1 MSFKFGISLI
11 GLCEDY
17 PGGCNPRDRDS
28 VLLKPTWVVDEK
40 LDRMGVVGLG
50 LLTYDYKST

>member
-11 GLCEDY
+11 GLCEDW
-17 PGGCNPRDRDS
+17 PGGHNPRVRDD
-28 VLLKPTWVVDEK
+28 VLLKPAWVADKE

>member
-1 MSFKFGISLI
+1 MSFKFDISLI

-17 PGGCNPRDRDS
+17 LGNRNPRDRDG
-28 VLLKPTWVVDEK
+28 VLLKPTWVVDKE

-50 LLTYDYKST
+50 LVTYDYKST